1 VIVHYGPD
9 GPVQGH
15 RVAITGVGVVAA
27 AGIGRAAFWD
37 GLCAPQPAGD
47 RRVLDFDPAAWM
59 TPKEVHRADRFTQF
73 AVAAAAMALEE
84 AGAPEGS
91 GLEVDPARAGVIMGT
106 GTGGV
111 TTMEDQVVLMQ
122 ERGLRRVSPVLVPMI
137 MPNAP
142 AAALSM
148 RFGWQ
153 GPCECTV
160 TACATG
166 SHSIANA
173 GRLIASGRCDVML
186 AGATEAP
193 IAQAVLAAFRNMT
206 ALSPSG
212 VSRPFDARRD
222 GFVIGEGCGVLLLES
237 WEHAV
242 SRGAPV
248 LAELA
253 GAASTADAHHL
264 TAPSPE
270 GEGAIACIQLALA
283 DAGIDAAAVR
293 QVNAHGSSTPLN
305 DAVEAEV
312 ITKVFGVPGPPVT
325 SVKGVTGHSFGAA
338 GAIEAVAAVLSI
350 DLGLIPPTDG
360 FSGGDDG
367 MAIDVVHGAPRPWRP
382 GPVVSNSFAFGGH
395 NGCLVI
401 SPPR

>member
-1 VIVHYGPD
+1 MIVHYGPD
-9 GPVQGH
+9 GPVQGR
-15 RVAITGVGVVAA
+15 RVAVTGAGVVAA
-27 AGIGRAAFWD
+27 AGIGRSAFWA
-37 GLCAPQPAGD
+37 GLCAPQPLGD
-47 RRVLDFDPAAWM
+47 RRVVDFDPSPWM
-59 TPKEVHRADRFTQF
+59 TPKEAHRADRFTQF
-73 AVAAAAMALEE
+73 AVAAASMALAEG
-84 AGAPEGS
+84 GAPDGL
-91 GLEVDPARAGVIMGT
+91 GLEVDPARAGVVIGT
-106 GTGGV
+106 GTAGV
-111 TTMEDQVVLMQ
+111 TTMEAQVMVMQ

-153 GPCECTV
+153 GPSECTV

-173 GRLIASGRCDVML
+173 ARLIASGRCDVML

-193 IAQAVLAAFRNMT
+193 IAQAVLAGFRNMT
-206 ALSPSG
+206 ALSPTG

-237 WEHAV
+237 LDHAV
-242 SRGAPV
+242 GRGARV

-264 TAPSPE
+264 TAPSPG

-283 DAGIDAAAVR
+283 DAGIDAPAVR

-325 SVKGVTGHSFGAA
+325 SIKGVTGHSFGAA
-338 GAIEAVAAVLSI
+338 GAIEAVASVLSI

-360 FSGGDDG
+360 FSQADAG
-367 MAIDVVHGAPRPWRP
+367 MLIDVVHGAPRPWEP

-395 NGCLVI
+395 NGCLVLT
-401 SPPR
+401 PPR

>member
-1 VIVHYGPD
+1 MIVYHGPD
-9 GPVQGH
+9 GPVPGH
-15 RVAITGVGVVAA
+15 RVAVTGVGVVAA
-27 AGIGRAAFWD
+27 AGIGRSAFWD
-37 GLCAPQPAGD
+37 GLCAPQPPGD
-47 RRVLDFDPAAWM
+47 RVVEFDPSVWM

-73 AVAAAAMALEE
+73 AVAAASMALEE
-84 AGAPEGS
+84 AEAPS
-91 GLEVDPARAGVIMGT
+91 GDGLDVDPARAGVIVGT
-106 GTGGV
+106 GTAGV
-111 TTMEDQVVLMQ
+111 TTMEGQVMVMQ

-193 IAQAVLAAFRNMT
+193 IAQAVLACFRNMT
-206 ALSPSG
+206 ALSPTG

-222 GFVIGEGCGVLLLES
+222 GFVIGEGCGMLLLES
-237 WEHAV
+237 WEHATA
-242 SRGAPV
+242 RGARV

-264 TAPSPE
+264 TAPLPS
-270 GEGAIACIQLALA
+270 GEGAVACIQLALA
-283 DAGIDAAAVR
+283 DAGIDASAVR
-293 QVNAHGSSTPLN
+293 QVNAHGTSTPLN

-312 ITKVFGVPGPPVT
+312 INKVFGVPGPPVT

-338 GAIEAVAAVLSI
+338 GAIEAVASVLSI
-350 DLGLIPPTDG
+350 DCGLIPPTDG
-360 FSGGDDG
+360 FVDADPGLQ
-367 MAIDVVHGAPRPWRP
+367 IDVVHGGPRPWEP

-401 SPPR
+401 TPPR

>member
-1 VIVHYGPD
+1 MIVYYAPD
-9 GPVQGH
+9 GPVQGR

-27 AGIGRAAFWD
+27 AGIGREAFWE
-37 GLCAPQPAGD
+37 GLCGPQPDGD
-47 RRVLDFDPAAWM
+47 RVIPDFDPSPWM
-59 TPKEVHRADRFTQF
+59 TAKEAHRADRFTQF
-73 AVAAAAMALEE
+73 AVAAASMALES
-84 AGAPEGS
+84 AGAPSAEG
-91 GLEVDPARAGVIMGT
+91 LDVDPARAGVVMGT

-111 TTMEDQVVLMQ
+111 TTMEAQVIAMQ

-166 SHSIANA
+166 SHSIAYA
-173 GRLIASGRCDVML
+173 ARMIASGRCDVML

-193 IAQAVLAAFRNMT
+193 IAQAVLAGFRNMT
-206 ALSPSG
+206 ALSPTG
-212 VSRPFDARRD
+212 VSRPFDVARD
-222 GFVIGEGCGVLLLES
+222 GFVIGEGCGALLLES
-237 WEHAV
+237 WDHAV
-242 SRGAPV
+242 ARGARV
-248 LAELA
+248 LAVLA

-264 TAPSPE
+264 TAPPPG
-270 GEGAIACIQLALA
+270 GEGAVACIQLALA
-283 DAGIDAAAVR
+283 DAAIEASAVR
-293 QVNAHGSSTPLN
+293 HVNAHGSSTPLN

-312 ITKVFGVPGPPVT
+312 ITKIFGLPGPAVT
-325 SVKGVTGHSFGAA
+325 SIKGVTGHLFGAA
-338 GAIEAVAAVLSI
+338 GAIEAVASVLSI

-360 FSGGDDG
+360 FVTADPG
-367 MAIDVVHGAPRPWRP
+367 MQIDVVHGAPRPWEP

-401 SPPR
+401 TPP